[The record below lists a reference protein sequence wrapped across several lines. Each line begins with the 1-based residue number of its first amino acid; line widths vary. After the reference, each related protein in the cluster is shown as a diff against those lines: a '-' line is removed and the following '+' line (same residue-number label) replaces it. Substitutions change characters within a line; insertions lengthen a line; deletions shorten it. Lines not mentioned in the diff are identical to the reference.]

1 MTENPNMIHS
11 RSNDTARSLASFG
24 DANSVSTY
32 SPATDARD
40 AFDGLDVTGYVFSA
54 FSEQVR

>member
-1 MTENPNMIHS
+1 MIHS